1 MHIKPE
7 RAEHGAPMLLVF
19 SFRAKSECDSA
30 VSPLPARLPLL
41 SASSGLWRL
50 VSGLRFLSFVMFK
63 VS

>member
-30 VSPLPARLPLL
+30 MSPLPARLPRRG
-41 SASSGLWRL
+41 SQPL
-50 VSGLRFLSFVMFK
+50 VSGLSFL
-63 VS
+63 